1 MRIETLKSPGL
12 LSNGIALRS
21 AAAKAISQV
30 EIYTDKI
37 GGAANDK
44 ATLLNAF
51 FTDCATKALAGT
63 SADAAAPT
71 VSSRTQT
78 FTEQVIVITY
88 NEPLALVVPDK
99 SAFAITSPARTVTG
113 VEVVGST
120 VRVSY
125 SGALLV
131 TADSPEIAYTQPSF
145 NRLSDASGNLAAS
158 FTAAAVTVAG
168 S

>member
-30 EIYTDKI
+30 EIYTGKI
-37 GGAANDK
+37 GGVANDK

-51 FTDCATKALAGT
+51 FLDAAAKALAGT
-63 SADAAAPT
+63 TADAVAPA
-71 VSSRTQT
+71 VSTRTQT
-78 FTEQVIVITY
+78 FTEKVIVITY
-88 NEPLALVVPDK
+88 AEALDSVVPPV
-99 SAFAITSPARTVTG
+99 SAFAITDPARTVTG

-131 TADSPEIAYTQPSF
+131 TADAPLIAYTQPSF
-145 NRLSDASGNLAAS
+145 NQLRDQSGNLAAS
-158 FTAAAVTVAG
+158 FAAAAVTVAG